1 MSTSYMN
8 ILQDRTKA
16 MGKMNKD
23 MPEFMQ
29 SFMGL
34 SKASKV
40 GDALDHKTKELVELA
55 LAVSNHCQGCIAFHV
70 TACIKQG
77 ATRAEMMEIL
87 KLAVFMGGGPSMMY
101 ACEAVDAI
109 DELMS

>member
-8 ILQDRTKA
+8 ILQDRTKT
-16 MGKMNKD
+16 MGKMHKS

-29 SFMGL
+29 AFAGL
-34 SKASKV
+34 SKVVNSD
-40 GDALDHKTKELVELA
+40 GALNHKTKELIELA
-55 LAVSNHCQGCIAFHV
+55 LAVANHCQGCIAFHV
-70 TACIKQG
+70 SSCIKQG
-77 ATRAEMMEIL
+77 ASRDEMMEVL
-87 KLAVFMGGGPSMMY
+87 QLAVFMGGGPSMMY